1 MAIRFSGRIHCDAD
15 EKITQ
20 DIPIPPSPCYTK
32 KKVMP
37 ALLLLALLSASL
49 LAPLPAEAGLI
60 PCGLTVDDPALAGDQ
75 TVRCTLCHLVVGVSS
90 IVSFLRNLMFAVAIA
105 VIVAMAFIY
114 ITSSGDEGRMR
125 FAKGGIIAALVG
137 FAVILLAWVT
147 VNFVLTLPVFS
158 NAGLVRTGWS
168 SFSCNAT
175 SASLLATTPM
185 HPGSGGAGNG
195 GGQGGQGSGETVT
208 IPRDGAG
215 VPITLPIALPVA
227 LSVSNPTAS
236 TLDLA
241 WAAGGSPVS
250 GYEVERCVGVACS
263 TFASLGTTTSL
274 SFGDT
279 QLSAGTSYSYRVR
292 SISEAG
298 VSPWSGIAS
307 GTTLGSV
314 PTVPNGLAANATSA
328 TSVRLNWIAPNGRV
342 TSYEVERCAGVAC
355 TLFAPIGTAS
365 ITTYSDTGLL
375 ADTYYHYRVRAV
387 NGDGTRSDWSGIA
400 GVTTL
405 RASGGSAE
413 DDGDIVGGGS
423 GGGGT
428 AANCRIAGYG
438 GVYYDSSLG
447 RVVQMSNSAIKDVGI
462 GEGNFTQTDSIWM
475 RGRPNATYA
484 VPFDYSPQTRVSGL
498 RTGGPEGGGYQI
510 PWVSTW
516 ISTTPGGAASG
527 NCTQAGAA
535 GIRLGPGYC
544 QPPAG
549 RNYLNYTF
557 SECNYVNASGYLW
570 NHAYHCL
577 VRTLP
582 SLGITFPKDV
592 PAGSCR

>member
-1 MAIRFSGRIHCDAD
+1 
-15 EKITQ
+15 
-20 DIPIPPSPCYTK
+20 
-32 KKVMP
+32 MP

-90 IVSFLRNLMFAVAIA
+90 IVSFLRNLMFAIAIA

-215 VPITLPIALPVA
+215 VPITLPVALPVA

-428 AANCRIAGYG
+428 PPNGTCVGPGTPQYLLGKSWVSNRINPDGTPIRTEVSFVGSAANNN
-438 GVYYDSSLG
+438 LG
-447 RVVQMSNSAIKDVGI
+447 MNLTIICQMSALGH
-462 GEGNFTQTDSIWM
+462 GNDLSPGVTVLIQ
-475 RGRPNATYA
+475 NATA
-484 VPFDYSPQTRVSGL
+484 STFDIVPNYEQTLTNNR
-498 RTGGPEGGGYQI
+498 GY
-510 PWVSTW
+510 T
-516 ISTTPGGAASG
+516 
-527 NCTQAGAA
+527 CT
-535 GIRLGPGYC
+535 
-544 QPPAG
+544 
-549 RNYLNYTF
+549 
-557 SECNYVNASGYLW
+557 
-570 NHAYHCL
+570 
-577 VRTLP
+577 VRTVTETATYTPL
-582 SLGITFPKDV
+582 SDTTMRLFGLDFTGTCM
-592 PAGSCR
+592 GSSAP